1 MSTATLQGS
10 TGPETPKAGKAALAQ
25 RPGTAAILSRIAQ
38 RNGAIVVLALLVIV
52 MIFAFPG
59 FGSAGNLT
67 QIARQASFYAPLAL
81 GLTFVIFTGGIDLS
95 VGSVFAL
102 GGVIAAWASQW
113 GFLPALIAP
122 LLVCGAVGLAQ
133 GVIVAT
139 TRIPAF
145 IVTLGGLL
153 FARGLLL
160 FITDE
165 GSITHPVTASSGFR
179 GLAGGSFLGLGNTVW
194 IVIVLF
200 IVGVIISRRTSY
212 GVTLLAI
219 GGQEE
224 AANLMGL
231 PVRRSLIIAYTASGA
246 LAGLA
251 GAMTASYT
259 GSGVTTLGVGLELT
273 AISAVVLGGTV
284 LTGGAG
290 TVIGSLAG
298 ITLLQVVANL
308 INRLGLTNS
317 NWQSVVN
324 GALLA
329 AVAVAQ
335 IYLSKV
341 QARHTGPAA
350 TAEEA
355 ALDASPAGTS
365 PDGVARGT
373 SEGTAPEG
381 EQGPPRSSDT

>member
-1 MSTATLQGS
+1 MSSATL
-10 TGPETPKAGKAALAQ
+10 TAPVAQ
-25 RPGTAAILSRIAQ
+25 RPGRTAIISRFAQ
-38 RNGAIVVLALLVIV
+38 RNGAIVVLALLVII

-59 FGSAGNLT
+59 FGSGDNLS

-95 VGSVFAL
+95 VGSVYAL
-102 GGVIAAWASQW
+102 GGVMAAWASQW
-113 GFLPALIAP
+113 GFVTALIAP
-122 LLVCGAVGLAQ
+122 LIMCGLIGLIQ
-133 GVIVAT
+133 GIIVSG

-165 GSITHPVTASSGFR
+165 GAITHPVTEESHFKA
-179 GLAGGSFLGLGNTVW
+179 LAGGNFLGLGNTVW
-194 IVIVLF
+194 IVVVLF
-200 IVGVIISRRTSY
+200 VIGVIVSRRTSY

-224 AANLMGL
+224 AASLMGL
-231 PVRRSLIIAYTASGA
+231 PVRRSLVLAYTVSGM

-298 ITLLQVVANL
+298 IALLQVVANL

-335 IYLSKV
+335 IYLSKL
-341 QARHTGPAA
+341 QARNSGSAA
-350 TAEEA
+350 TADEA
-355 ALDASPAGTS
+355 AA
-365 PDGVARGT
+365 DGEA
-373 SEGTAPEG
+373 
-381 EQGPPRSSDT
+381 EQKP